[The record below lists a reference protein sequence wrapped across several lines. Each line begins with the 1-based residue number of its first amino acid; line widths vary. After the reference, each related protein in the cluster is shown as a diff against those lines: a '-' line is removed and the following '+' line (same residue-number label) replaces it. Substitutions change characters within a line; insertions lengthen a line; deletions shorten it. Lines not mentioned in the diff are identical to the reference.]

1 MIFFFF
7 VKETSIIHF
16 DKGKLPVFFPYIIF
30 FLLKA
35 CSWILIYIYL
45 CIGILLS
52 LHILKRWSSGHTP
65 LGVSALLLICM
76 ANLLVLFSSLY
87 VHIKLWLLRK
97 EYSAERFDGAI
108 CILFKWFSSI
118 LSEKKNFAQYLSFR
132 CFCGYFLTLDGYM
145 YCQVASR

>member
-1 MIFFFF
+1 M
-7 VKETSIIHF
+7 
-16 DKGKLPVFFPYIIF
+16 
-30 FLLKA
+30 KA

-118 LSEKKNFAQYLSFR
+118 LSEKKKLRAVFIIQMLLWIFSYSRWLYVLSGSFPLR
-132 CFCGYFLTLDGYM
+132 DRKLVCSFKLNTGCSHQ
-145 YCQVASR
+145 CQNNVSN